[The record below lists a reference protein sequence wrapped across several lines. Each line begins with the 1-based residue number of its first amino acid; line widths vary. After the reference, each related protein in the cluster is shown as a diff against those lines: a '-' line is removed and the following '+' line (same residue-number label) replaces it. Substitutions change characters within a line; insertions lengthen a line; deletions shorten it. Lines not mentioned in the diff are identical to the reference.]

1 MIKKKVWYDMIRY
14 IYMRSKA
21 DKKASL
27 AQCLAQKQKTKEKLK
42 KTDQLR
48 KNGAGKS
55 LWRQSRCG
63 MWLACTNK

>member
-1 MIKKKVWYDMIRY
+1 
-14 IYMRSKA
+14 MRSKA

-55 LWRQSRCG
+55 L
-63 MWLACTNK
+63 